1 MDAAWI
7 VDNVATGTME
17 KCIDIVLQPFI
28 NIQCGECVGAEV
40 LVRGYRNQQ
49 IVYPNLFIPQ
59 LERNGTIMQLDLFV
73 FAKGMAFAWEAGLF
87 RRRDFVLSF
96 NFSLCEFNHP
106 DFVSVIVSQASRA
119 EARKLILEI
128 TETEVLLDET
138 GLSNLRR
145 LQAYG
150 FHIAWDDMT
159 SLNLATVNLRHFP
172 SRWVKL
178 DRTMMFA
185 ENLAMA
191 SEVIG
196 YCQQRQTEIIVEGVE
211 TEAQLAWLQAKRI
224 TLVQGYYFSPPVEK
238 RLFRERFLPAES

>member
-1 MDAAWI
+1 MDVAWI
-7 VDNVATGTME
+7 VDNVASGTMDD
-17 KCIDIVLQPFI
+17 CIDIVLQPFI
-28 NIQCGECVGAEV
+28 NIQRGDCVGAEV

-49 IVYPNLFIPQ
+49 VVYPNTFISQ

-73 FAKGMAFAWEAGLF
+73 FAKGMAFAREAGLF
-87 RRRDFVLSF
+87 RRRDFLLSF
-96 NFSLCEFNHP
+96 NFSPCEFNHL
-106 DFVSVIVSQASRA
+106 DFVSLIVSQASRT

-145 LQAYG
+145 LQTYG

-159 SLNLATVNLRHFP
+159 SLTLATVNLRHYP

-185 ENLAMA
+185 ENLDMA
-191 SEVIG
+191 SEVID
-196 YCQQRQTEIIVEGVE
+196 YCQQCQTEIIVEGVE
-211 TEAQLAWLQAKRI
+211 TKAQLAWLQARNI
-224 TLVQGYYFSPPVEK
+224 TLVQGYYFSPPISK
-238 RLFRERFLPAES
+238 YMFMKNFLRERS